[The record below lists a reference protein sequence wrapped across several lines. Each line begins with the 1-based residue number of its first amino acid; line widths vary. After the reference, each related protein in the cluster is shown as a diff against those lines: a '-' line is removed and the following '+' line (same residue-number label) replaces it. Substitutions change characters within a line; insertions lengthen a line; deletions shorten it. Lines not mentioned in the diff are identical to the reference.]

1 MQPVYPKIF
10 SAFFQCLCPKC
21 RQGKVFKFPL
31 KKIAKFSATN
41 EFCPQCGLRFEAEPG
56 FFWGAMYVSYGLN
69 VAIGVAAFIVSF
81 VFLNSTI
88 TGSLMAIFASLI
100 LLYPFVIRLSRSIY
114 INIFVSYDKR
124 FDKVIPADQKAL

>member
-56 FFWGAMYVSYGLN
+56 FFWGSMYVSYAFSTGLMILTGIVFISN
-69 VAIGVAAFIVSF
+69 NWSLNYLWIVAPLIAIAVLPFGYRYSRMVMLYFISPKSH
-81 VFLNSTI
+81 N
-88 TGSLMAIFASLI
+88 FAPSKFI
-100 LLYPFVIRLSRSIY
+100 K
-114 INIFVSYDKR
+114 NN
-124 FDKVIPADQKAL
+124 